1 MLVASAD
8 PTSERKDSG
17 MQRLLS
23 KTMNFYRR
31 NGLSLTLRRAASIL
45 SRDHK
50 YTFSEIYRSNIWGD
64 AESKSGAGS
73 TELATREIRAHL
85 PIIFSQW
92 KLSNIID
99 APCGDYNWFKLI
111 LLDQN
116 MSYIGIDIV
125 PDLIAENK
133 RKHADPH
140 HRFLLADITTDSLP
154 TGDILMCRDCLIH
167 LSNKDIFKFLRNFIA
182 SGTPFLLTS
191 TYKNEANFSNE
202 DILTGEVRSIDLFS
216 PPFSLPSDV
225 VYRFVDFIPPSPPRE
240 MCLWNRD
247 QIIKALA
254 GNRAAKTMAA
264 I

>member
-1 MLVASAD
+1 
-8 PTSERKDSG
+8 
-17 MQRLLS
+17 
-23 KTMNFYRR
+23 
-31 NGLSLTLRRAASIL
+31 
-45 SRDHK
+45 
-50 YTFSEIYRSNIWGD
+50 
-64 AESKSGAGS
+64 
-73 TELATREIRAHL
+73 
-85 PIIFSQW
+85 
-92 KLSNIID
+92 
-99 APCGDYNWFKLI
+99 
-111 LLDQN
+111 
-116 MSYIGIDIV
+116 
-125 PDLIAENK
+125 
-133 RKHADPH
+133 
-140 HRFLLADITTDSLP
+140 
-154 TGDILMCRDCLIH
+154 MCRDCLIH

-225 VYRFVDFIPPSPPRE
+225 VYRFVVIPPSPPRE